1 MKSIADILK
10 QFTHRE
16 RVLVL
21 VLLLMTILSLAYFR
35 QDDCQPIIQENLKMH
50 EDFLK
55 ISQMLREERM
65 RDLNIVTLDTI
76 VVDENLLPPT
86 PYPSNTI
93 MDDIEA
99 IVNSNIK
106 TAGTKE

>member
-1 MKSIADILK
+1 MKWIADILK
-10 QFTHRE
+10 QFTHKE

-21 VLLLMTILSLAYFR
+21 VLLLTSILSLAYFK

-65 RDLNIVTLDTI
+65 KEFTIVHQDTI
-76 VVDENLLPPT
+76 VLDKDVPPPT
-86 PYPSNTI
+86 IVEVDYMLEIQKIVDSN
-93 MDDIEA
+93 
-99 IVNSNIK
+99 NK
-106 TAGTKE
+106 